1 MKRIKVALVTAQL
14 LVFTF
19 PAWADYA
26 LVLKN
31 GRRIT
36 VQSYWEEPGTIK
48 FYGLGGEIGIPKEQI
63 QSIQPVTGTDSTSLV
78 VPAREKARPNVEP
91 TLKPNIAPQALKP
104 KEPSGAEKL
113 AEARTKEQK
122 QYEEKLVA
130 VTEQLKQARDSY
142 SQAARGNSGTEPFV
156 FTTEESFRRHQED
169 LLSRLRD
176 AQHNTGL
183 APDLGPVN
191 LVTSSSDDGRARVT
205 QFQAQQP
212 TGPGG
217 ITDAPGYTPEQKAFS
232 DMRQRIVQLQ
242 KERQRIIDEMKQKDF
257 RIGAAFPISAAFSD

>member
-48 FYGLGGEIGIPKEQI
+48 FYGLGGEIGIPKDQI

-104 KEPSGAEKL
+104 KEPTAAEKL
-113 AEARTKEQK
+113 AEARAKEQK
-122 QYEEKLVA
+122 QYEQKLVEI
-130 VTEQLKQARDSY
+130 TDQLKQAREAY
-142 SQAARGNSGTEPFV
+142 SQAARGNSGPEPFV
-156 FTTEESFRRHQED
+156 FTSEESLRRHQED

-176 AQHNTGL
+176 AQNNTGL

-191 LVTSSSDDGRARVT
+191 LVTSSSDERARVT
-205 QFQAQQP
+205 QFKAQQP
-212 TGPGG
+212 TGPSG
-217 ITDAPGYTPEQKAFS
+217 ITDAPAYTPEQRALS
-232 DMRQRIVQLQ
+232 EMRQRIIQLQ

-257 RIGAAFPISAAFSD
+257 PISAAFSE

>member
-1 MKRIKVALVTAQL
+1 MKTIKVALVTVQIVGLAL
-14 LVFTF
+14 
-19 PAWADYA
+19 PAFADYS
-26 LVLKN
+26 LILKN
-31 GRRIT
+31 GRQLT
-36 VQSYWEEPGTIK
+36 VESYRENGGMISI
-48 FYGLGGEIGIPKEQI
+48 YGLGGEIKIPKDEIERIEKATGQESTGLVI
-63 QSIQPVTGTDSTSLV
+63 PKTQPVA
-78 VPAREKARPNVEP
+78 PAPEP

-104 KEPSGAEKL
+104 KEPSAAEKL

-242 KERQRIIDEMKQKDF
+242 KERQRIIDDMKQKD
-257 RIGAAFPISAAFSD
+257 FPISAAFSD